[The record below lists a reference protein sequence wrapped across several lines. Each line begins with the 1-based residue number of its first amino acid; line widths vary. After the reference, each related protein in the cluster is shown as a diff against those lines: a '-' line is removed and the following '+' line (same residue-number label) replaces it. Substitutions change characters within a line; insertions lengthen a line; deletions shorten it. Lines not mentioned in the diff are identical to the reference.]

1 MRSRASRGVGAHSDL
16 TPPRPSAAPVVVERT
31 PTAELVAPTW
41 LAAEAQPSPAD
52 AWRPHGAERV
62 SFVAAAGAGVAA
74 GAEGDDAAEGSDSGA
89 AGGVDE
95 TQVLDEPWVAAT
107 SEADERPTAVLP
119 PTVEPVA
126 TEPAEAAPVQ
136 SQEPDKKRRG
146 RGAVIGLVAVALLG
160 GVYVGAAALMSSTVP
175 RGTSAL
181 GVDIGGMSTG
191 QAIAAVNDAADER
204 ASDDVVVSVD
214 GDTGTVVAG
223 EAGLGVDAQATVEAL
238 VGFSLDPALMWSR
251 IVGGGDA
258 DVVAT
263 VDQDALQAGMEDV
276 ASQLDSDPVDAV
288 VEIVGTAAIVT
299 PGATGV
305 IVDSDATAAVV
316 SQAWPDA
323 LEVDGV
329 AEITEPTITDADAQA
344 FANTTTKVTLAG
356 PVTLASAEG
365 DVSISAEDIADN
377 ATVETADGVLTLVID
392 GAPIAADVV
401 DANPD
406 LVTEPQDAKLSFDD
420 SQKLKVTK
428 GVEGQDV
435 DAAAMGAAIVDAA
448 NSTTRSGELPVTV
461 TEPEVTSED
470 LGVDDLNEVVAS
482 FDTPLTNE
490 YIRTQNLI
498 TAAADV
504 EGTVVLP
511 GEEFNLA
518 QTLAP
523 VTVEEGYAEA
533 HVIVDGVLTNGMGG
547 GLSQMAT
554 TAYNAAY
561 FAGYNITQHRPHSVW
576 FTRYPA
582 GRESTLWGETINVVF
597 ENDTPYAAV
606 LNSYVSGGR
615 LYVDVWSTP
624 HFTVETYASD
634 KTNIR
639 EPGVK
644 EVTSANCEAKGKG
657 QPGFTITNTRKI
669 FLDDEQVDEDSY
681 TWTYAPDDAI
691 KCVKEEDDD

>member
-1 MRSRASRGVGAHSDL
+1 M
-16 TPPRPSAAPVVVERT
+16 VERT

-74 GAEGDDAAEGSDSGA
+74 GAEGDDAPESSDSGA

-95 TQVLDEPWVAAT
+95 TQVLDEPWVATT

-329 AEITEPTITDADAQA
+329 AEITEPAITDADAQA